1 MTLTEDWDQL
11 STEEKYEKRFENFMN
26 PDIDFVSK
34 EVEEKYKKRV
44 KRLKDVV
51 ELKKPDKIPIVPNMG
66 FYPAQYAGITAEEA
80 MYDFD
85 KLEMAWKKIN
95 NDFNFD
101 CLITSAL
108 IGSGPLFETLDF
120 QLYRWPGNGAK
131 PDTPYQCVEK
141 EYMKPEEY
149 DILINDPTGYFMRY
163 YLPRTFGAFE
173 PWKKL
178 SPFTDLVELPFV
190 GGNLVPMGLP
200 DVQESFKK
208 LIKAGDKAMEWIQAV
223 GAIDG
228 QSTAVHGLPAN
239 IGGFTKAPFD
249 TLGDT
254 LRGTKNIMLDLYRR
268 PEKIKEAMDSL
279 LPLAIEMG
287 LNSATANNNPFV
299 FIPLHKGAD
308 SFMSREQFAEFYWPH
323 LKKLIIGLAKEGCVP
338 SLFVEGAYNNRLDF
352 LEDPE
357 LPEDKVYW
365 FFDKTDMV
373 KVKEHLSN
381 KAAFGGNVPASML
394 KTSTPDKVKEYVRDL
409 IEKVAGDG
417 GYMLTTGAV
426 IDDAEAENM
435 RAMIE
440 AGNKY
445 GKY

>member
-11 STEEKYEKRFENFMN
+11 TTEEKYEKRFESFMN
-26 PDIDFVSK
+26 PDVDFVSK

-80 MYDFD
+80 MYDYD
-85 KLEMAWKKIN
+85 KLGKAWKKFN

-101 CLITSAL
+101 CLTTTAL

-120 QLYRWPGNGAK
+120 QLYRWPGNGTK
-131 PDTPYQCVEK
+131 PNTPYQCVEK

-178 SPFTDLVELPFV
+178 SPFTELVELPFV
-190 GGNLVPMGLP
+190 GANLIPMGMP
-200 DVQESFKK
+200 DVQKSFKK
-208 LIKAGDKAMEWIQAV
+208 LIEAGDKAMEWIQAV

-228 QSTAVHGLPAN
+228 ENTAVHGLPAN

-268 PEKIKEAMDSL
+268 PEKIKEAMDAL

-308 SFMSREQFAEFYWPH
+308 SFMSRDQFAEFYWPH
-323 LKKLIIGLAKEGCVP
+323 LKKLINGLSKEGCVP
-338 SLFVEGAYNNRLDF
+338 CLFVEGAYNNRLDF

-357 LPEDKVYW
+357 LPQGKVYW

-394 KTSTPDKVKEYVRDL
+394 KTSTPDKVKEYVKNL

-426 IDDAEAENM
+426 IDDADAENM
-435 RAMIE
+435 HAMIE